1 MDNLASLQLPRTM
14 LTPTVDL
21 VPHDIRRLMM
31 QQQSS
36 KDRSEPL
43 LVVVVCL
50 CVRACVCVEL
60 VPVNFKRCW

>member
-1 MDNLASLQLPRTM
+1 MDSLASLQLPSTM

-31 QQQSS
+31 QQQNS

-43 LVVVVCL
+43 LVVVVCVSVSVCVCLCECL
-50 CVRACVCVEL
+50 CVSV
-60 VPVNFKRCW
+60 

>member
-1 MDNLASLQLPRTM
+1 MDNLASLQLPTTM

-43 LVVVVCL
+43 LVVVVCV
-50 CVRACVCVEL
+50 CVCVCVEL